1 MPKKAAI
8 ALMLLTPLLL
18 SACGGNNNASDDA
31 NNTDPVKETQDKYD
45 VLAKTHT
52 VSNKKTAASFLTRAT
67 FGVTTDSINQLLK
80 NTSYERWLAKQLSIP
95 PSYHLP
101 RVNQRATK
109 MCANIDDDGTPL
121 KDSWEFV
128 YPRLQIWWETA
139 VNAPD
144 QLRQRM
150 AFALSEIMV
159 ISDSD
164 GLGLSDYQ
172 KAVTSY
178 YDVLVKHSLGNYRD
192 LLEEVTLHPAMGDF
206 LSMSRNQK
214 ANKKE
219 NIRPDENYAREILQ
233 LFSIGVHQLNID
245 GSENLD
251 SSGEPIPTYDQQT
264 IEAFAKV
271 FTGWNYADLKWNQ
284 YAGNADKTRPLVAVE
299 KYHDTSS
306 KTLLN
311 GKKSP
316 AGQTAKAD
324 LKFALD
330 NIFNH
335 PNVAPFIS
343 KLLIQRLVTSNP
355 SPSYVRRVAQIF
367 NNNGK
372 GVRGDLG
379 SVASAILL
387 DQEALAENK
396 PTNFGKLREPLLRI
410 SHLWRAFKMQPTL
423 KEGHRWQPEKT
434 CGQGTYPYYS
444 FWTSMNE
451 FKNKVG
457 QGPLQAKSVFNFFTS
472 DFSPTGDINKAG
484 LTAPEFQIMNENTTV
499 GASNLM
505 HTLITRFS
513 DNKALTPAL
522 LDEKGTKQHSQLN
535 ISTEAS
541 LAKDTNALLEHLN
554 LVLLNGEM
562 SAPLKQIVSEHL
574 NSKGIFHKDKRQG
587 LEKAREAILLIS
599 SSPEYLNQK

>member
-8 ALMLLTPLLL
+8 ALMLFIPWLI
-18 SACGGNNNASDDA
+18 SACGGNTNE
-31 NNTDPVKETQDKYD
+31 TDPVQESNNRLE
-45 VLAKTHT
+45 VLANNHIVT
-52 VSNKKTAASFLTRAT
+52 NKKDAAAFLTRAT
-67 FGVTTDSINQLLK
+67 FGPTTESINQLIK
-80 NTSYERWLAKQLSIP
+80 DKSYENWLANQLTLT
-95 PSYHLP
+95 PSFHLP
-101 RVNQRATK
+101 KVIQRATK
-109 MCANIDDDGTPL
+109 MCANLDDDGTKL

-139 VNAPD
+139 LHAPD

-245 GSENLD
+245 GTEKLD
-251 SSGEPIPTYDQQT
+251 GSTSKGGNPIPTYDQQT

-271 FTGWNYADLKWNQ
+271 FTGWNYADLKWQQ

-299 KYHDTSS
+299 KYHDTST

-311 GKKSP
+311 GAKSP

-355 SPSYVRRVAQIF
+355 SPDYVRRVAEVF
-367 NNNGK
+367 DNNGS

-387 DQEALAENK
+387 DKDALAAYK
-396 PTNFGKLREPLLRI
+396 PANFGKLREPLLRI

-423 KEGHRWQPEKT
+423 KEGHRWKPEKT

-444 FWTSMNE
+444 FWTSMND
-451 FKNKVG
+451 FKNKIG
-457 QGPLQAKSVFNFFTS
+457 QGPLQAKSVFSFFTS
-472 DFSPTGDINKAG
+472 GFSPAGAINNAG
-484 LTAPEFQIMNENTTV
+484 LTAPEFQIINENTSV
-499 GASNLM
+499 GASNLT
-505 HTLITRFS
+505 HTLITRLS
-513 DNKALTPAL
+513 DSKAMTAAL
-522 LDEKGTKQHSQLN
+522 LNEKGKKQRSQLN
-535 ISTEAS
+535 LSIEAK
-541 LAKDTNALLEHLN
+541 LAKNTDELLEHLN
-554 LVLLNGEM
+554 IVLLNGEM
-562 SAPLKQIVSEHL
+562 SQPLKQIVSEHL
-574 NSKGIFHKDKRQG
+574 NEEGIFHKDERQG